1 MPVGQDTSRFGSLG
15 SLGSLASLAGIS
27 PHTSAGSVEI
37 LALLKS
43 DVLKKEVIEKY
54 HLLPILLYKSWDK
67 KKNRWKKP
75 SAFSIFVAKIRSKI
89 GGESGS
95 TKKLKLTPDM
105 DDGIKAL
112 GEIFDV
118 SEDKKLGTIDMSIEY
133 PDPKMADRL
142 LSDIIATLKN
152 HLTAEAIRIAKKKN
166 AILEKELLK
175 TADPTIQQSLYKL
188 IASNMAT
195 ITTAKVS
202 ENFAFKV
209 VDPPYSPEKRYKP
222 KRTLIVIVAF
232 VTSLILSIFILFF
245 VEFIKN
251 ARKRTDISD
260 SNIGMDDRK
269 QVTEEEE

>member
-1 MPVGQDTSRFGSLG
+1 
-15 SLGSLASLAGIS
+15 
-27 PHTSAGSVEI
+27 
-37 LALLKS
+37 
-43 DVLKKEVIEKY
+43 
-54 HLLPILLYKSWDK
+54 
-67 KKNRWKKP
+67 
-75 SAFSIFVAKIRSKI
+75 
-89 GGESGS
+89 
-95 TKKLKLTPDM
+95 
-105 DDGIKAL
+105 
-112 GEIFDV
+112 
-118 SEDKKLGTIDMSIEY
+118 
-133 PDPKMADRL
+133 
-142 LSDIIATLKN
+142 
-152 HLTAEAIRIAKKKN
+152 
-166 AILEKELLK
+166 
-175 TADPTIQQSLYKL
+175 
-188 IASNMAT
+188 MAT